1 MLDDFT
7 PEAHRNGHADGPSL
21 NGARHEQRLAA
32 LRRDLKPLVFDHI
45 KPSIARRL
53 TRKDLAG
60 RITDVIMPVLDREPE
75 PIDLIGLRELINLV
89 ATDLLT
95 STTDTLSETES
106 AQASMDALSAPAR
119 DEPPARTS
127 EPRQRVNPHIAA
139 LTAETPK
146 PRSKPAAGGSARLI
160 STPQATIAAAMRQI
174 KPILMERIDIETASA
189 LEPDILVRELDGV
202 VAEIRDEIR
211 LHLNANEHRDLVRAM
226 VDDMVGLGP
235 LEPLLADESIADIMV
250 NGPHQVYVER
260 GGKLVLTDVKFID
273 NAHVMNVATRIVTR
287 IGRRVDESNPI
298 CDARLADG
306 SRVNVIAP
314 PLAIDGCSI
323 SIRKFS
329 QKKLSLDSMSGGGS
343 MSPAMCTTL
352 KIASRSRLNII
363 VSGGT
368 GSGKTTLLN
377 ALSELIDHGERIVTI
392 EDAAE
397 LQLQQPHV
405 IRLETRPASLEGSGE
420 ITMRD
425 LLKNSLRMRPDRII
439 LGEVRGPEAIDMLQ
453 AMNTGHDGSMC
464 TLHANSPRDALT
476 RMENMINMGSANLPS
491 KAIRHQ
497 IAGAVDLIVQASR
510 MRDGKRRITNITEVI
525 GMEGDVIVTQE
536 LFKYE
541 VDGENDKGELKGHFK
556 SSGMR
561 PYFLPKAEYFG
572 LGQALLEVL

>member
-1 MLDDFT
+1 MLDEFAT
-7 PEAHRNGHADGPSL
+7 EHHRFGSDL
-21 NGARHEQRLAA
+21 NGSPDSPENRLAA

-45 KPSIARRL
+45 KPSVARRL

-60 RITDVIMPVLDREPE
+60 RITDVVMPVLDRDPEPLDLMALRDLINQVASDLLSATTDSLSEAESTQASMAALSEPE
-75 PIDLIGLRELINLV
+75 PAKPSG
-89 ATDLLT
+89 
-95 STTDTLSETES
+95 
-106 AQASMDALSAPAR
+106 PK
-119 DEPPARTS
+119 PK
-127 EPRQRVNPHIAA
+127 VNPHIAA
-139 LTAETPK
+139 VTE
-146 PRSKPAAGGSARLI
+146 SEPAPGAAHKAKKGSEGSRPA

-211 LHLNANEHRDLVRAM
+211 LHLNATEHRDLVRAM

-260 GGKLVLTDVKFID
+260 GGKLVLTDVKFVD
-273 NAHVMNVATRIVTR
+273 NTHVMNVATRIVTR

-323 SIRKFS
+323 SIRKFT
-329 QKKLSLDSMSGGGS
+329 QKKLTLDNLARGGS
-343 MSPAMCTTL
+343 MSPAMLRTL
-352 KIASRSRLNII
+352 KIASRSRLNMI

-377 ALSELIDHGERIVTI
+377 ALSEMIDHGERVVTI

-405 IRLETRPASLEGSGE
+405 IRLETRPASLEGTGE

-425 LLKNSLRMRPDRII
+425 LVKNSLRMRPDRII
-439 LGEVRGPEAIDMLQ
+439 LGEVRGAEAIDMLQ

-476 RMENMINMGSANLPS
+476 RMENMINMGANNLPS

-497 IAGAVDLIVQASR
+497 IAGAVDIIVQASR

-536 LFKYE
+536 LFKFE
-541 VDGENDKGELKGHFK
+541 FDGENDAGELTGTFK
-556 SSGMR
+556 CAGIR
-561 PYFLPKAEYFG
+561 PHFLPKAEYFG
-572 LGQALLEVL
+572 LGQALLEVM

>member
-1 MLDDFT
+1 MLDDIASAS
-7 PEAHRNGHADGPSL
+7 PRSGIGAGGSAGSGSVADD
-21 NGARHEQRLAA
+21 HLAT

-45 KPSIARRL
+45 KPSVARRL
-53 TRKDLAG
+53 TRKELAG
-60 RITDVIMPVLDREPE
+60 RITDVIMPILDRDPV
-75 PIDLIGLRELINLV
+75 PLDLIALRELINLI
-89 ATDLLT
+89 AHDLLT
-95 STTDTLSETES
+95 ATTDTLPEAE
-106 AQASMDALSAPAR
+106 AVQASMDALAATPPAEPR
-119 DEPPARTS
+119 PRMNPHVAAITAVPEPPR
-127 EPRQRVNPHIAA
+127 PQQKPGGAA
-139 LTAETPK
+139 
-146 PRSKPAAGGSARLI
+146 SRLS

-189 LEPDILVRELDGV
+189 LEADILVRELDGV

-211 LHLNANEHRDLVRAM
+211 LHLNANEHRDLVRAL

-235 LEPLLADESIADIMV
+235 LEPLLADESISDIMV

-260 GGKLVLTDVKFID
+260 GGKLVLTDVKFVD

-323 SIRKFS
+323 SIRKFT
-329 QKKLSLDSMSGGGS
+329 QKKLSLDALCAGGS

-352 KIASRSRLNII
+352 KIAARSRLNII

-377 ALSELIDHGERIVTI
+377 ALSEMIDHGERIVTI

-405 IRLETRPASLEGSGE
+405 IRLETRPASLEGTGE

-425 LLKNSLRMRPDRII
+425 LVKNSLRMRPDRII

-541 VDGENDKGELKGHFK
+541 VEGETEKGELRGHFR
-556 SSGMR
+556 SAGLR
-561 PYFLPKAEYFG
+561 PHFLPKAEYYG

>member
-1 MLDDFT
+1 MLGQIFSGSK
-7 PEAHRNGHADGPSL
+7 A
-21 NGARHEQRLAA
+21 NGAAHGGGADHAHLEA

-45 KPSIARRL
+45 KPSFARRL
-53 TRKDLAG
+53 GRKELAG
-60 RITDVIMPVLDREPE
+60 RITDVIMPVLDRDPE
-75 PIDLIGLRELINLV
+75 PLDLIALRELINMI
-89 ATDLLT
+89 AQDLLGA
-95 STTDTLSETES
+95 TTDSLSEAES
-106 AQASMDALSAPAR
+106 AQASIDAISQAAPA
-119 DEPPARTS
+119 PG
-127 EPRQRVNPHIAA
+127 PRPKVNPHLEAITVEA
-139 LTAETPK
+139 
-146 PRSKPAAGGSARLI
+146 PRAKQKPAPSGSGSARPI
-160 STPQATIAAAMRQI
+160 STPQATIASAMRQI

-189 LEPDILVRELDGV
+189 LEPDILVRELDSV

-235 LEPLLADESIADIMV
+235 LEPLLADESVSDIMV
-250 NGPHQVYVER
+250 NGPHQVYIER
-260 GGKLVLTDVKFID
+260 GGKLVLTDVKFVD

-298 CDARLADG
+298 CDARLLDG

-329 QKKLSLDSMSGGGS
+329 QKKLSLDSIGAGGG
-343 MSPAMCTTL
+343 MSPGMVTTL

-405 IRLETRPASLEGSGE
+405 IRLETRPASLEGTGE

-425 LLKNSLRMRPDRII
+425 LVKNSLRMRPDRII

-476 RMENMINMGSANLPS
+476 RMENMINMGTSNLPS

-510 MRDGKRRITNITEVI
+510 MRDGRRRITNITEVI

-536 LFKYE
+536 LFKFE
-541 VDGENDKGELKGHFK
+541 FDGENDRGELKGNFK
-556 SSGMR
+556 SAGMR
-561 PYFLPKAEYFG
+561 PHFLPKADYYG